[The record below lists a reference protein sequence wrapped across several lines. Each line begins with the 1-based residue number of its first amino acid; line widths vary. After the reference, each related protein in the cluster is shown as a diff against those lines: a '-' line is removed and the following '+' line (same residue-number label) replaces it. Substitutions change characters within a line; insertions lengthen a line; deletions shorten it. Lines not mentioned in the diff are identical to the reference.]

1 MEPPPPQS
9 SEQRNNHA
17 SSSSSSSPGMQSS
30 HESVNRTP
38 AGAGPMGKHRMV
50 AAISFLNQ
58 QIQLIQ
64 DELDELDST
73 GGVST
78 ICQEFVSNIDSVPDA
93 LLPVSRGPA
102 DVGWDRWFQGAQ
114 SSRNRRRWI

>member
-9 SEQRNNHA
+9 AEQRNNHT
-17 SSSSSSSPGMQSS
+17 SSSSSSSPAMQSS
-30 HESVNRTP
+30 HESANRTP
-38 AGAGPMGKHRMV
+38 AGPMGKHRMV

-93 LLPVSRGPA
+93 LLPVGPA
-102 DVGWDRWFQGAQ
+102 EVGWDRWFQGAQ